1 MRLYVEN
8 CQFLNNREYA
18 SAGNCIFEAG
28 EGSDILLSVRNSKF
42 IGNVNADPGSDRSFA
57 MKYGSYIYYT
67 PTRCRAYFDNCVF
80 ARNAAGI
87 QAFGNNVNTYITNC
101 TFFKNQ
107 KYILE
112 KTWKP
117 EFNDSTLYNN
127 MYVSNCIFW
136 EKSPSYWLFSDGS
149 DFTWEPGGYHVD
161 YVMLNQPKE
170 GFLTGQIGPHAQY
183 KVYPMFVDTAA
194 DDFRLLP
201 CSPAVNF
208 GDNLSVVA
216 AGLSTDLDGQP
227 RIFGDTVDL
236 GAYEVQDTCNTVP
249 AAEAPAELAAAL
261 AVYPNPAV
269 AGGRAR
275 VYAGAGAA
283 VPLRWELR
291 DAPGRLVAAGRASG
305 EVFEI
310 GAPLSPGLYYLSVQG
325 RNGRAA
331 VAWALR

>member
-8 CQFLNNREYA
+8 CQFLNNRESA

-28 EGSDILLSVRNSKF
+28 LNSDVLLSVRNSKF

-67 PTRCRAYFDNCVF
+67 PTRCRAYFDNCIF

-101 TFFKNQ
+101 TFFKNNT
-107 KYILE
+107 YILE

-136 EKSPSYWLFSDGS
+136 ERTSTWWLFSDGS
-149 DFTWEPGGYHVD
+149 DPMWKMDGFHIDHVFI
-161 YVMLNQPKE
+161 NENPA
-170 GFLTGQIGPHAQY
+170 GFLPGSIGPHAQY
-183 KVYPMFVDTAA
+183 KVYPMFADTAA

-208 GDNLSVVA
+208 GDNLSVAA

-236 GAYEVQDTCNTVP
+236 GAYEAQDTCNTVP

-275 VYAGAGAA
+275 VYVGAA
-283 VPLRWELR
+283 AAMPLRWELR
-291 DAPGRLVAAGRASG
+291 DAPGRLVAAGRATG

-310 GAPLSPGLYYLSVQG
+310 GAPPSPGLYYLSVQG
-325 RNGRAA
+325 RYGRAA